1 MWVLNREEKQSTLCY
16 ICILCQRLLAT
27 SDPRVKPNQGH
38 PIDHVVPHPLSKLS
52 QVRWMLLRRGVLGLR
67 RCNLRRGCCLLLLLG
82 RQGLVCLLRWVG
94 LILRLPRIPDG
105 LPGVRPRIPHLLATA
120 VLAAQDFHY
129 LCMATLAE

>member
-82 RQGLVCLLRWVG
+82 RQGLVCLQLEAPFQVHPLQLQLKVQGRDAAMARHKPV
-94 LILRLPRIPDG
+94 R
-105 LPGVRPRIPHLLATA
+105 PGVQVGECRGGMVKL
-120 VLAAQDFHY
+120 
-129 LCMATLAE
+129 